1 MEAVSTQEAL
11 VYVMVAVSAVD
22 RSMTDNELAK
32 IGSLV
37 RTMPVFAGYKDDR
50 LIETSRQCQQILA
63 KDDGLNRLLD
73 VITAAVPERLRE
85 TAYAVAVEIA
95 AADLYVEQEE
105 LRLLQLLRDRL
116 EVEKLVAAAIERAAQ
131 ARFRTA

>member
-22 RSMTDNELAK
+22 RSMTDAELAK

-73 VITAAVPERLRE
+73 VITAAIPERLRE
-85 TAYAVAVEIA
+85 TAYAIAVEIA
-95 AADLYVEQEE
+95 ATDLHVEQVE

>member
-37 RTMPVFAGYKDDR
+37 RTMPVFAGYRDDR

-73 VITAAVPERLRE
+73 VITAAIPERLRE

>member
-1 MEAVSTQEAL
+1 
-11 VYVMVAVSAVD
+11 
-22 RSMTDNELAK
+22 
-32 IGSLV
+32 
-37 RTMPVFAGYKDDR
+37 MP
-50 LIETSRQCQQILA
+50 EILA

-73 VITAAVPERLRE
+73 VITAAIPERLRE

>member
-37 RTMPVFAGYKDDR
+37 RTMPVFAGYRDDR

-73 VITAAVPERLRE
+73 VITAAIPERLRE

-95 AADLYVEQEE
+95 AADLYVEQVE

>member
-37 RTMPVFAGYKDDR
+37 RTMPVFADYRDDR
-50 LIETSRQCQQILA
+50 LIDTAKQCQQILA
-63 KDDGLNRLLD
+63 KDDGLSRLLD
-73 VITAAVPERLRE
+73 VITAAIPERLRE
-85 TAYAVAVEIA
+85 TAYAVAVEVA
-95 AADLYVEQEE
+95 AADLHVEQEE

-116 EVEKLVAAAIERAAQ
+116 EVEKLVAAAIERGAQ

>member
-22 RSMTDNELAK
+22 RSMTDVELAK

-73 VITAAVPERLRE
+73 VITAAIPERLRE
-85 TAYAVAVEIA
+85 TAYAIAVEIA
-95 AADLYVEQEE
+95 ATDLHVEQVE

>member
-37 RTMPVFAGYKDDR
+37 RTMPVFAGYRDDR
-50 LIETSRQCQQILA
+50 LIETSRQCQRFWR
-63 KDDGLNRLLD
+63 KT
-73 VITAAVPERLRE
+73 TA
-85 TAYAVAVEIA
+85 
-95 AADLYVEQEE
+95 
-105 LRLLQLLRDRL
+105 
-116 EVEKLVAAAIERAAQ
+116 
-131 ARFRTA
+131 